1 MFFELVDN
9 HGPLS
14 PFGML
19 LKVMTEKCK
28 CKVLAGNIG
37 DNLLNY
43 FENVGCTC
51 ITVKAICEKS
61 NFYNISKNSGVYASY
76 LGKKQLQQQNIK
88 VIKDICRIRT
98 QNSSIILNNHI
109 CLSIAKVYIYYL
121 LVTI

>member
-1 MFFELVDN
+1 MFLELLDN

-28 CKVLAGNIG
+28 CKVLAGKMG

-61 NFYNISKNSGVYASY
+61 NFHNTSKKSGVYASY
-76 LGKKQLQQQNIK
+76 LGKTTTSATKHAGFVLK
-88 VIKDICRIRT
+88 T
-98 QNSSIILNNHI
+98 L
-109 CLSIAKVYIYYL
+109 
-121 LVTI
+121 

>member
-1 MFFELVDN
+1 MFLELLDN

-61 NFYNISKNSGVYASY
+61 NFHNTSKKSGVYASY
-76 LGKKQLQQQNIK
+76 LGENNNFISQVFVLKTLQ
-88 VIKDICRIRT
+88 
-98 QNSSIILNNHI
+98 SS
-109 CLSIAKVYIYYL
+109 
-121 LVTI
+121 